1 MPYDGTL
8 WLSCIWS
15 DFLVTNITA
24 HYPDGS
30 ELEDVFTIDNGA
42 IFQGNDVLHGR
53 DILFTIYG
61 DGTSDGEFSCLI
73 TCRTWAPTKSP
84 TTDPTVE
91 PTLNPSEDPTLD
103 PTTDPTAEPTVSPT
117 IDPTVSPTTSSPTDS
132 PTTPAPTHPGEKT
145 CGDVFDGSY
154 SGEAVEFEVRIPHD
168 GDIVIDC
175 TDSDF
180 EIESITAYDSDG
192 NQLTDY
198 DETETVAILDLL
210 HGSDTTFI
218 IEGAA
223 YITSGT
229 FDCSIECFSDAPSP
243 SPTKMPTLWP
253 TVSPTEDPTGS
264 PTEDPTT
271 DSPTTS
277 PTADPTIPPGCC
289 AGDSERT
296 TTRCN
301 VLDSETSCTR
311 RASCHWIQ
319 TFDDTDCAWSYVE
332 EPTDPGCCVAVDG
345 SYEDSCMNFYEEE
358 YCPTDYCYW
367 TPTSDS
373 FDCSKL
379 WMPPPGCCK
388 ATGDSRRN
396 ARCDK
401 MTSEDTCAAKSACE
415 WIETDDPSECTDDDS
430 EEDYD
435 AGCCAGDSER
445 ASKRCNPKDSQ
456 TACDRMSSCHWI
468 LTDDS
473 ADCDWYGQ
481 MDAME
486 TASGCCYAT
495 NVQSLAFRADLCQQ
509 YWNEDE
515 CMVSYDAN
523 GRNNCQWRPTDDDVD
538 CDGLMTFVAAVS
550 RQGYEPKTLSGADSA
565 MINGAVNALNGEV
578 SLMTVLM
585 LFAAMFIMYRLYS
598 CWKSARND
606 DGYEKVGDGP
616 SNIYNACY
624 QSTA

>member
-1 MPYDGTL
+1 M
-8 WLSCIWS
+8 
-15 DFLVTNITA
+15 V
-24 HYPDGS
+24 
-30 ELEDVFTIDNGA
+30 
-42 IFQGNDVLHGR
+42 
-53 DILFTIYG
+53 
-61 DGTSDGEFSCLI
+61 
-73 TCRTWAPTKSP
+73 
-84 TTDPTVE
+84 
-91 PTLNPSEDPTLD
+91 
-103 PTTDPTAEPTVSPT
+103 
-117 IDPTVSPTTSSPTDS
+117 
-132 PTTPAPTHPGEKT
+132 
-145 CGDVFDGSY
+145 
-154 SGEAVEFEVRIPHD
+154 
-168 GDIVIDC
+168 DC
-175 TDSDF
+175 SASDF
-180 EIESITAYDSDG
+180 EISSITAYDASG
-192 NQLTDY
+192 NVLTDV
-198 DETETVAILDLL
+198 DSSASVLTVLDLT
-210 HGSDTTFI
+210 HGGDYSFRI
-218 IEGAA
+218 QGAA

-229 FDCSIECFSDAPSP
+229 FDCTIECASDAPTA
-243 SPTKMPTLWP
+243 SPTTLWP
-253 TVSPTEDPTGS
+253 TVSPSPQPTGS
-264 PTEDPTT
+264 PTADPTT

-332 EPTDPGCCVAVDG
+332 EPTDPGCCVTLDG
-345 SYEDSCMNFYEEE
+345 LYEDSCMTIYDEES
-358 YCPTDYCYW
+358 CPTDYCYW

-379 WMPPPGCCK
+379 WTPPPGCCK
-388 ATGDSRRN
+388 ATGASRKN
-396 ARCDK
+396 ARVCGK
-401 MTSEDTCAAKSACE
+401 MTSEDTCQAKSACE
-415 WIETDDPSECTDDDS
+415 WTSSECTDDDS

-445 ASKRCNPKDSQ
+445 ASKKCNTKESES
-456 TACDRMSSCHWI
+456 ACDRISSCHWI

-495 NVQSLAFRADLCQQ
+495 NINSLAFRADLCQQ

-523 GRNNCQWRPTDDDVD
+523 GRNNCQWRPTDDDAD

-550 RQGYEPKTLSGADSA
+550 RQGFEPKTLFGADSA